1 MTKMIFL
8 NGNVLTKIHLET
20 ILILRRVNTRQN
32 KAGQRMKKVRI
43 IGIGIATMD
52 IYLHQSRM
60 YPGGNEYNIA
70 YHAKQQ
76 GADAGFMG
84 IFADDHAGWILEQT
98 LEDAGIDTSHSH
110 HESGSSGYALVDL
123 AEGDRVF
130 LDWNKKGVTDLY
142 PFTFTEE
149 EIQYIQTFDAACISW
164 GARVTAEKIQKLSEA
179 GVAVCYDFY
188 DNFTDEDIERISPY
202 IRYGFFSGSHI
213 SEDEAGE
220 ILRKC
225 VEKGCRLAVATRG
238 HDATIAYD
246 GENYYSH
253 DIVKV
258 KVKDTMGAGDSFI
271 SSFLT
276 NYLSAGADESGAG
289 DKITASLKKAAEYA
303 ATVVVKDGAL
313 GVGYDVDLD
322 RLSDLIHM

>member
-1 MTKMIFL
+1 
-8 NGNVLTKIHLET
+8 
-20 ILILRRVNTRQN
+20 
-32 KAGQRMKKVRI
+32 MKKPRI

-52 IYLHQSRM
+52 IYCHQSRM

-84 IFADDHAGWILEQT
+84 IFADDQAGGILEKT
-98 LEDAGIDTSHSH
+98 LKDAGVDTSHSH

-123 AEGDRVF
+123 ADGDRVF

-149 EIQYIQTFDAACISW
+149 EIRYIKTFDTACISW
-164 GARVTAEKIQKLSEA
+164 GARVTAEKVQKLSEA
-179 GVAVCYDFY
+179 GVAICYDFY

-202 IRYGFFSGSHI
+202 IRYGFFSSSHI
-213 SEDEAGE
+213 PKEETKE

-225 VEKGCRLAVATRG
+225 VERGCSLAVATRG
-238 HDATIAYD
+238 HDAAIAYD
-246 GENYYSH
+246 GKNYYSH
-253 DIVKV
+253 DIVQV
-258 KVKDTMGAGDSFI
+258 KAKDTMGAGDSFI
-271 SSFLT
+271 SAFLM
-276 NYLSAGADESGAG
+276 NYLSAGADESEAG
-289 DKITASLKKAAEYA
+289 DKITASLKKGAEYA

-322 RLSDLIHM
+322 RLSDLIHMERIRGGTACPDCCGKYL